1 MSSIDFNQPLSE
13 TLRQSTKEAH
23 DEIQYSVGATKL
35 LSGELT
41 KEEYSRFLMM
51 LWHVYS
57 TLEQALDRHSTNPV
71 LEPIYNPAL
80 LQRAPALSI
89 SAISNSDDP
98 SPLVAHAYV
107 RYLGDLSG
115 GQNIRHT
122 LAKAYDLDEAA
133 GEGVSF
139 YAFKELAS
147 SKVASLGEMRRI
159 KDWFRDGMDKGTEGN
174 VSVKA
179 AITQEASAV
188 YYYNGNLFKAILDP
202 TQQSSIP
209 VTPKSQSGSGL
220 VTSILG
226 VITVVSL
233 AHFALVLG
241 GFSGP
246 RGFAKL
252 AAAEQWIGSFWGS
265 TVQ

>member
-1 MSSIDFNQPLSE
+1 M
-13 TLRQSTKEAH
+13 
-23 DEIQYSVGATKL
+23 
-35 LSGELT
+35 
-41 KEEYSRFLMM
+41 
-51 LWHVYS
+51 
-57 TLEQALDRHSTNPV
+57 NPV

-80 LQRAPALSI
+80 LQRAPALSSDIAQLLQVPESDWQSHPIHTSLMSSPPAALTTYVDRI

-174 VSVKA
+174 VSVK
-179 AITQEASAV
+179 
-188 YYYNGNLFKAILDP
+188 G
-202 TQQSSIP
+202 
-209 VTPKSQSGSGL
+209 
-220 VTSILG
+220 
-226 VITVVSL
+226 ITV
-233 AHFALVLG
+233 FPLV
-241 GFSGP
+241 FSFGSHYAFKYSRYYSRSF
-246 RGFAKL
+246 RGVL
-252 AAAEQWIGSFWGS
+252 L
-265 TVQ
+265 